1 MWDWKNNNNN
11 NKLWMIEYKNKIQKV
26 RYWFVFGKKSFIKRF
41 QPFIS
46 VSMRV
51 RKLLLVVRIR
61 KLLIQQTYHQTNAT
75 PSYSFL
81 KVFIAFPTTI
91 VVLLTRSNQLHFL
104 YCTATNCSTHD
115 LTLIPFWTSYSTT
128 SNFNGPMDDTL
139 LHFKPKRGY
148 SFSL

>member
-1 MWDWKNNNNN
+1 
-11 NKLWMIEYKNKIQKV
+11 MIEYKNKIQKV
-26 RYWFVFGKKSFIKRF
+26 EILICIWKKIFHKKILTLYIRVNESEKR
-41 QPFIS
+41 QAHQI
-46 VSMRV
+46 
-51 RKLLLVVRIR
+51 LLLVVRIR

-139 LHFKPKRGY
+139 LHSKPKRGY